1 MAGDFEGAK
10 LDNISLTIDGREV
23 EVRKGATVLE
33 AAQEAGIY
41 IPTLCHHP
49 DLPPYGA
56 CRLCIVEIEGM
67 PGFPTACTT
76 PTAEGMKVHT
86 STPQLQQLRRNIFEL
101 TLAEHPYQCLTCAKN
116 LHCELQ
122 AVASYIGVE
131 QVSLPAIRRE
141 VPVDRDNPFFDRDY
155 NLCIL
160 CGRCVRA
167 CQELRG
173 IQAIAFIQRSSQ
185 TIVGTAFNRPLADS
199 GCKFCFACVEVCP
212 TAALTDRVPIWKTI
226 LDREAYVVPCTYAC
240 PAGIDVPRYVHLIA
254 EGEPAKAL
262 AVIREKVPFPGV
274 LGCVCI
280 HPCEQ
285 DCRRSQLNEA
295 ISIKA
300 LKRFATE
307 HDDGGWRQNSKVAP
321 STGKKV
327 AIVGSGPAG
336 LTAAYYL
343 ARLGH
348 KVTVLEALP
357 EPGGMM
363 RVGIPA
369 YRLPRKMLDSEI
381 EEIKKTGVEIKVNSK
396 VESLDSLFQQ
406 DYQAIFL
413 SLGAHQGMRIR
424 VEGEDSPGVME
435 CVSFLRQV
443 SLGEE
448 VKLGDKVAV
457 IGGGNAAIDASRTA
471 LRLGAK
477 EATIIYR
484 RTRAEMPASPEEV
497 EETLHEGVK
506 IIFLA
511 APNKITQD
519 NGQLK
524 LECIRMELGEP
535 DASGRRRPMPIK
547 GSEFTME
554 FDNIIAAIGQQPE
567 IPDRFGL
574 KVSRVNTV
582 QVDSVTLATNIE
594 GVYAGGD
601 VVTGPASVIEAIAA
615 GRKAASSIDKYL
627 GGDGVIDE
635 ELVPK
640 EKPNPWLGRD
650 DGFAYW
656 ARVAVPSLPVE
667 QRFNGFEEVEL
678 GFDKEAA
685 IAEAKRCLQC
695 HLRLEIS
702 LVTLPVEVKV
712 STAESY
718 K

>member
-1 MAGDFEGAK
+1 M
-10 LDNISLTIDGREV
+10 NTVSLTIDGREV
-23 EVRKGATVLE
+23 EVRTGTTVLE
-33 AAQEAGIY
+33 AAREAGLY
-41 IPTLCHHP
+41 VPTLCYHP

-67 PGFPTACTT
+67 LGFPTSCTT
-76 PTAEGMKVHT
+76 PAAEGMKVHT
-86 STPQLQQLRRNIFEL
+86 DTPQLQQLRRNIFEL

-122 AVASYIGVE
+122 AVASYIGLE

-141 VPVDRDNPFFDRDY
+141 LPVDRDNPLFYRDY

-173 IQAIAFIQRSSQ
+173 IEAIAFIQRSSQ
-185 TIVGTAFNRPLADS
+185 TIVGTAFNRPLVDS
-199 GCKFCFACVEVCP
+199 GCKYCLACVEFCP
-212 TAALTDRVPIWKTI
+212 TAALIDRVPIWKTT
-226 LDREAYVVPCTYAC
+226 LDREAYVVPCRHAC
-240 PAGIDVPRYVHLIA
+240 PAGIDVPRYVRLVA

-262 AVIREKVPFPGV
+262 AVIREKVPFPAV
-274 LGCVCI
+274 LGCVCV

-285 DCRRSQLNEA
+285 NCRRSQLNEP
-295 ISIKA
+295 IGIKA
-300 LKRFATE
+300 LKRFAAE
-307 HDDGGWRQNSKVAP
+307 HDDGLWRQNSRIAP
-321 STGKKV
+321 FTGKKV

-343 ARLGH
+343 AKLGH
-348 KVTVLEALP
+348 KVTVLEALSK
-357 EPGGMM
+357 PGGMM

-369 YRLPRKMLDSEI
+369 YRLPRNVLDAEI
-381 EEIKKTGVEIKVNSK
+381 EEIKKVGVEIKVNSTVK
-396 VESLDSLFQQ
+396 SLTPLFKKGY
-406 DYQAIFL
+406 DAIFV
-413 SLGAHQGMRIR
+413 SLGAHQGMRIGI
-424 VEGEDSPGVME
+424 EGEDSPGVME

-443 SLGEE
+443 SLGDK
-448 VKLGDKVAV
+448 VKLGDKLAV
-457 IGGGNAAIDASRTA
+457 IGGGNAAIDASRNA

-497 EETLHEGVK
+497 DEALHEGVK
-506 IIFLA
+506 IIFLT
-511 APNKITQD
+511 APSKIIPE
-519 NGQLK
+519 NAHLK

-535 DASGRRRPMPIK
+535 DATGRRRPMPIK

-567 IPDRFGL
+567 IPTRFGL
-574 KVSRVNTV
+574 KVNGVNTI
-582 QVDSVTLATNIE
+582 QVDSATLATNIE

-601 VVTGPASVIEAIAA
+601 VVTGPSSVIEAIAA

-635 ELVPK
+635 ELIPK
-640 EKPNPWLGRD
+640 EQPNPWLGRD
-650 DGFAYW
+650 DGFAYL
-656 ARVAVPSLPVE
+656 ARVVMPVLPVK
-667 QRFNGFEEVEL
+667 QRLNGFQEVEL
-678 GFDKEAA
+678 GFDQEAA

-695 HLRLEIS
+695 QLRLEIS
-702 LVTLPVEVKV
+702 PVALPCWKPG
-712 STAESY
+712 
-718 K
+718 

>member
-10 LDNISLTIDGREV
+10 VDNISLTIDGRQV
-23 EVRKGATVLE
+23 EAHKGATVLE
-33 AAQEAGIY
+33 AAREAGIY
-41 IPTLCHHP
+41 IPALCYHP

-56 CRLCIVEIEGM
+56 CRLCVVEIEGM

-76 PTAEGMKVHT
+76 PAAEGMKVHT
-86 STPQLQQLRRNIFEL
+86 NTPQLQQLRRNIFEL
-101 TLAEHPYQCLTCAKN
+101 TLAEHPFQCLTCANN
-116 LHCELQ
+116 LRCELQ
-122 AVASYIGVE
+122 TVASYIGVQ
-131 QVSLPAIRRE
+131 QVSLPAIRRDL
-141 VPVDRDNPFFDRDY
+141 VADRDNPLFNRDY
-155 NLCIL
+155 NYCIL

-167 CQELRG
+167 CQEVRG
-173 IQAIAFIQRSSQ
+173 IAAITFVHRGSQ

-199 GCKFCFACVEVCP
+199 GCKFCLACVEVCP
-212 TAALTDRVPIWKTI
+212 TAALTDRVPIWNTT
-226 LDREAYVVPCTYAC
+226 LDREAYVVPCKYAC
-240 PAGIDVPRYVHLIA
+240 PAGVDIPRYVHFIA
-254 EGEPAKAL
+254 QDEPAKAL

-274 LGCVCI
+274 LGHVCI

-285 DCRRSQLNEA
+285 DCRRSELNEA

-300 LKRFATE
+300 LKRFAAE

-343 ARLGH
+343 AKLGH

-369 YRLPRKMLDSEI
+369 YRLPRQILDSEI
-381 EEIKKTGVEIKVNSK
+381 EEIRKTGVDIKVNSN
-396 VESLDSLFQQ
+396 VESLDSLFKQG
-406 DYQAIFL
+406 YQAILL
-413 SLGAHQGMRIR
+413 SLGAQQGMRIR
-424 VEGEDSPGVME
+424 VEGEDSSGVME
-435 CVSFLRQV
+435 CISFLRQV

-477 EATIIYR
+477 EVTIIYR
-484 RTRAEMPASPEEV
+484 RTRAEMPASPEEID
-497 EETLHEGVK
+497 EAIKEGIK
-506 IIFLA
+506 MSFLA
-511 APNKITQD
+511 APNKIIQE
-519 NGQLK
+519 NGQLN
-524 LECIRMELGEP
+524 LECIRMELGES
-535 DASGRRRPMPIK
+535 DASGRRRPMPIA
-547 GSEFTME
+547 GSEFTVE

-567 IPDRFGL
+567 IPARFGL
-574 KVSRVNTV
+574 NVGRVNTV
-582 QVDSVTLATNIE
+582 QVDSATLATNIE

-627 GGDGVIDE
+627 GGDGIIDE
-635 ELVPK
+635 ELIPK

-650 DGFAYW
+650 DGFAHL
-656 ARVAVPSLPVE
+656 ARVTVPSLPVE
-667 QRFNGFEEVEL
+667 QRLNGFEEVEL
-678 GFDKEAA
+678 GFDREAA
-685 IAEAKRCLQC
+685 ITEANRCLQC

-702 LVTLPVEVKV
+702 PVTLPAEVKP
-712 STAESY
+712 STAESH

>member
-1 MAGDFEGAK
+1 LNTVG
-10 LDNISLTIDGREV
+10 LTIDGREV
-23 EVRKGATVLE
+23 EVRKGTTVLE
-33 AAQEAGIY
+33 AAREAGLY

-67 PGFPTACTT
+67 LGFPTACTT
-76 PTAEGMKVHT
+76 PAAEGMKVYT

-131 QVSLPAIRRE
+131 QVSLPAVRRE
-141 VPVDRDNPFFDRDY
+141 LPVDRDNPLFDRDY

-185 TIVGTAFNRPLADS
+185 AIVGTAFNRPLADS
-199 GCKFCFACVEVCP
+199 GCKFCLACVEVCP
-212 TAALTDRVPIWKTI
+212 TAALIDRVPIWKTT
-226 LDREAYVVPCTYAC
+226 LDREAYVVPCRHAC

-262 AVIREKVPFPGV
+262 AVIREKVPLPGV
-274 LGCVCI
+274 LGCVCV

-300 LKRFATE
+300 LKRFAAE
-307 HDDGGWRQNSKVAP
+307 HDDGLWRQNSKLAP
-321 STGKKV
+321 FTGKKV

-343 ARLGH
+343 AKLGH

-357 EPGGMM
+357 KPGGMM

-369 YRLPRKMLDSEI
+369 YRLPRNILDAEI
-381 EEIKKTGVEIKVNSK
+381 EEIKKVGVEIKVNSK
-396 VESLDSLFQQ
+396 VKSLTPLFQQ
-406 DYQAIFL
+406 GYNAIFV
-413 SLGAHQGMRIR
+413 SPGAHRGMRIGI
-424 VEGEDSPGVME
+424 EGEGSPGVME

-443 SLGEE
+443 NLGDK
-448 VKLGDKVAV
+448 VKLGDKLAV
-457 IGGGNAAIDASRTA
+457 IGGGNAAIDASRSA

-477 EATIIYR
+477 EVTIIYR
-484 RTRAEMPASPEEV
+484 RTRAEMPASPEEID
-497 EETLHEGVK
+497 EALHEGVK

-511 APNKITQD
+511 APSKIVPEHA
-519 NGQLK
+519 NLK

-535 DASGRRRPMPIK
+535 DATGRRRPMPIK

-567 IPDRFGL
+567 IPARFGL
-574 KVSRVNTV
+574 KVSGVNTI
-582 QVDSVTLATNIE
+582 QVDSATLATNVE

-601 VVTGPASVIEAIAA
+601 VVTGPSSVIEAIAA
-615 GRKAASSIDKYL
+615 GRKAASSIDRYL

-635 ELVPK
+635 ELIPK
-640 EKPNPWLGRD
+640 EKFNLWLGRD
-650 DGFAYW
+650 DGFAYV
-656 ARVAVPSLPVE
+656 ARVAMPSLPVE
-667 QRFNGFEEVEL
+667 QRLNDFEEVEL
-678 GFDKEAA
+678 GFDQEAA

-695 HLRLEIS
+695 QLRLEIS
-702 LVTLPVEVKV
+702 PAALPCWKLG
-712 STAESY
+712 
-718 K
+718 

>member
-1 MAGDFEGAK
+1 M
-10 LDNISLTIDGREV
+10 DNISLTIDGREV
-23 EVRKGATVLE
+23 EVQKGATVLD
-33 AAQEAGIY
+33 AAQEADIY

-49 DLPPYGA
+49 DLPPCGA

-76 PTAEGMKVHT
+76 PAVEGMKVHT
-86 STPQLQQLRRNIFEL
+86 NTSLLQQLRRNIFEL

-131 QVSLPAIRRE
+131 QVSLSAICRE
-141 VPVDRDNPFFDRDY
+141 VPVDRDNPLFNRDY

-173 IQAIAFIQRSSQ
+173 IQAITFIQRSSQ

-199 GCKFCFACVEVCP
+199 GCKFCLACVEVCP
-212 TAALTDRVPIWKTI
+212 TAALIDRVPIWNTT

-240 PAGIDVPRYVHLIA
+240 PAGIDVPRYVRLIA
-254 EGEPAKAL
+254 EDEPAKAL

-274 LGCVCI
+274 LGCVCV

-285 DCRRSQLNEA
+285 DCCRSQLNEA

-300 LKRFATE
+300 LKRFAAE
-307 HDDGGWRQNSKVAP
+307 NDDGRWRQNSKIAP
-321 STGKKV
+321 STGKEA

-343 ARLGH
+343 AKLGH

-369 YRLPRKMLDSEI
+369 YRLPRQILDSEI
-381 EEIKKTGVEIKVNSK
+381 EEIKKTGVDIKVNSK
-396 VESLDSLFQQ
+396 VESLDSLFKQG
-406 DYQAIFL
+406 YQAILL
-413 SLGAHQGMRIR
+413 SLGAQQGMRIG
-424 VEGEDSPGVME
+424 VEGEDSSGVME

-443 SLGEE
+443 SLGEA

-484 RTRAEMPASPEEV
+484 RTRAEMPASPEEI
-497 EETLHEGVK
+497 EEALHEGVK
-506 IIFLA
+506 TVFLT
-511 APNKITQD
+511 APNKITQN

-524 LECIRMELGEP
+524 MECIRMELGEP

-547 GSEFTME
+547 ESEFTME

-567 IPDRFGL
+567 IPARFGL

-582 QVDSVTLATNIE
+582 QVDSATLATNIE

-601 VVTGPASVIEAIAA
+601 VVTGAASVIEAIAA

-627 GGDGVIDE
+627 GGDGIIDE
-635 ELVPK
+635 ELIPK

-650 DGFAYW
+650 DGFAHW

-678 GFDKEAA
+678 GFDREAA

-702 LVTLPVEVKV
+702 PMLLPAEVKL
-712 STAESY
+712 STD
-718 K
+718 

>member
-1 MAGDFEGAK
+1 
-10 LDNISLTIDGREV
+10 LDNISLTIDGQEV

-33 AAQEAGIY
+33 AAREAGIY

-49 DLPPYGA
+49 DLPPCGA

-67 PGFPTACTT
+67 SGFPTTCTT
-76 PTAEGMKVHT
+76 PAAEGMKIHT
-86 STPQLQQLRRNIFEL
+86 NTPQIQQLRRNIFEL

-131 QVSLPAIRRE
+131 QVSPSNIRRE
-141 VPVDRDNPFFDRDY
+141 VPVDRDNPLFNRDY

-160 CGRCVRA
+160 CGRCVSA

-173 IQAIAFIQRSSQ
+173 IQAITFIQRSSQ

-199 GCKFCFACVEVCP
+199 GCKFCLACVEVCP
-212 TAALTDRVPIWKTI
+212 TAALIDSVPIWKTT
-226 LDREAYVVPCTYAC
+226 LDKEAYAVPCTYSC
-240 PAGIDVPRYVHLIA
+240 PAGVDIPRYVHFIA

-262 AVIREKVPFPGV
+262 AVIREKVPFPAV
-274 LGCVCI
+274 LGHVCV
-280 HPCEQ
+280 HPCEEA
-285 DCRRSQLNEA
+285 CRRSDLNEA

-300 LKRFATE
+300 LKRFAAE
-307 HDDGGWRQNSKVAP
+307 HDDDGWRQNSKVAH

-343 ARLGH
+343 VKLGH
-348 KVTVLEALP
+348 EVTVLEALP

-369 YRLPRKMLDSEI
+369 YRLPRQILESEI

-396 VESLDSLFQQ
+396 VESLDALFQQ
-406 DYQAIFL
+406 GYQAIFL
-413 SLGAHQGMRIR
+413 SLGAQQGVRIR
-424 VEGEDSPGVME
+424 VEGEESSGVME
-435 CVSFLRQV
+435 CISFLRQV

-457 IGGGNAAIDASRTA
+457 IGGGNAAIDASRTS

-477 EATIIYR
+477 EVTIIYR
-484 RTRAEMPASPEEV
+484 RTRVEMPASPEEI
-497 EETLHEGVK
+497 EEALREEVK
-506 IIFLA
+506 IVFLA
-511 APNKITQD
+511 APNKITQE

-547 GSEFTME
+547 ESEFNME

-567 IPDRFGL
+567 IPARFGL
-574 KVSRVNTV
+574 NVSRVNTV
-582 QVDSVTLATNIE
+582 QVDSATLATNIE

-627 GGDGVIDE
+627 GGDGIIDE
-635 ELVPK
+635 ELIPK

-650 DGFAYW
+650 DGFAHL
-656 ARVAVPSLPVE
+656 ARVTVPSLPVE
-667 QRFNGFEEVEL
+667 QRLNGFEEVEL
-678 GFDKEAA
+678 GFDREAA
-685 IAEAKRCLQC
+685 ITEAKRCLQC

-702 LVTLPVEVKV
+702 PVTLPAEVKP
-712 STAESY
+712 STAESH

>member
-1 MAGDFEGAK
+1 MARDFEGAK
-10 LDNISLTIDGREV
+10 LDNISLTVDGREI
-23 EVRKGATVLE
+23 EVWKGATVLE

-76 PTAEGMKVHT
+76 PAAEGLKVHT
-86 STPQLQQLRRNIFEL
+86 NTPQLQQLRRNIFEL

-131 QVSLPAIRRE
+131 QVSPAAIRRE
-141 VPVDRDNPFFDRDY
+141 LPVDRDNPFFDRDY

-160 CGRCVRA
+160 CGRCVRV

-173 IQAIAFIQRSSQ
+173 IQAITFIQRSSQ
-185 TIVGTAFNRPLADS
+185 TTVGTAFNRPLADS

-226 LDREAYVVPCTYAC
+226 LDKEAYVVPCSYAC

-254 EGEPAKAL
+254 EGKPAKAL

-274 LGCVCI
+274 LGCVCV

-285 DCRRSQLNEA
+285 ACRRSQLNEA

-300 LKRFATE
+300 LKRFAAE
-307 HDDGGWRQNSKVAP
+307 HDDGRWKQNSKVAP

-336 LTAAYYL
+336 LTVAYYL

-348 KVTVLEALP
+348 RVTVLEALP

-369 YRLPRKMLDSEI
+369 YRLPRKILDSEI
-381 EEIKKTGVEIKVNSK
+381 EEIKKAGVEIKVNSK

-406 DYQAIFL
+406 GYQAIFL
-413 SLGAHQGMRIR
+413 ALGAQRGMRIGVR
-424 VEGEDSPGVME
+424 GEDSPGVMD

-443 SLGEE
+443 SLGEK

-457 IGGGNAAIDASRTA
+457 IGGGNAAIDASRSA

-477 EATIIYR
+477 EITIIYR

-497 EETLHEGVK
+497 EEAVHEGVK
-506 IIFLA
+506 ILFLT
-511 APNKITQD
+511 APNKIIPE
-519 NGQLK
+519 NAQLK

-535 DASGRRRPMPIK
+535 DASGRRRPMPVK
-547 GSEFTME
+547 GSEFTLE
-554 FDNIIAAIGQQPE
+554 FDNIIAAIGQQTE
-567 IPDRFGL
+567 IPARFGL
-574 KVSRVNTV
+574 EVSIVNTV
-582 QVDSVTLATNIE
+582 QVDSATLATNID

-627 GGDGVIDE
+627 GGDGIIDE
-635 ELVPK
+635 ELLPK
-640 EKPNPWLGRD
+640 ERPNPWLGRD

-656 ARVAVPSLPVE
+656 ARVAMPGLPVE
-667 QRFNGFEEVEL
+667 QRLNGFEEVEL
-678 GFDKEAA
+678 GFDQEAA

-702 LVTLPVEVKV
+702 PVTLPGRSGV
-712 STAESY
+712 SIAESY